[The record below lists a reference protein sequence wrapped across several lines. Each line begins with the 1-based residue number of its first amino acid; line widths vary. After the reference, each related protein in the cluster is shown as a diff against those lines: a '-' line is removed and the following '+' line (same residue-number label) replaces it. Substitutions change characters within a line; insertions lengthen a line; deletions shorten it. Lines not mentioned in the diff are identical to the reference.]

1 MRQAN
6 RRIRLLI
13 AVFALIFV
21 AAFGRVAWLQ
31 AVKAQAL
38 DRIATSQHRE
48 ERDGARAPR
57 DDLRPAREAA
67 RLR

>member
-13 AVFALIFV
+13 AVFALLFL

-31 AVKAQAL
+31 AVKAHAL
-38 DRIATSQHRE
+38 DRIANQE
-48 ERDGARAPR
+48 LGLGVD
-57 DDLRPAREAA
+57 
-67 RLR
+67 